1 MHSLLSI
8 YQEIYPRMKQSY
20 LFVGFYIEKA
30 VISKDIYKKHC
41 IAYLHANKYLGIHKN
56 VIEFDSIT
64 VISQFDLEKKKFFSM
79 RNLLYLFEIFLFV
92 LKK

>member
-30 VISKDIYKKHC
+30 VISKTKDIYKKHC
-41 IAYLHANKYLGIHKN
+41 ILYLHANKYLGIHKN

-64 VISQFDLEKKKFFSM
+64 VISQLDLEIFFEKSTI
-79 RNLLYLFEIFLFV
+79 FKIFLFV